1 MFARARENL
10 QEIIS
15 HAKEVIQSLHKF
27 KVLLPRLNIFPEVV
41 LIEVHDKGKIG
52 ELNKRLQA
60 IPKARKMRFDY
71 LILLPHISIARFQN
85 NQEFTKLISYLK
97 ELRDTEFG
105 ELPVNYIEL
114 VNAQLSGS
122 ISH

>member
-1 MFARARENL
+1 
-10 QEIIS
+10 
-15 HAKEVIQSLHKF
+15 
-27 KVLLPRLNIFPEVV
+27 VLLPRLNIFPEVV